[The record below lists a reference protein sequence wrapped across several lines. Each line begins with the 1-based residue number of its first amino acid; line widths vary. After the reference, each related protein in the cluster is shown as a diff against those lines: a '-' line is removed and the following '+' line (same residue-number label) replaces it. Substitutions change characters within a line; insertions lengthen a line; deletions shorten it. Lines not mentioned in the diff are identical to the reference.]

1 MIRLIQFLFSGCFH
15 QWEVINRQRTDNDFN
30 FYDLILSSGTAD
42 TYTLRCK
49 KCGAM
54 KTFLAK

>member
-1 MIRLIQFLFSGCFH
+1 MIRLIKFLFSGCFH
-15 QWEVINRQRTDNDFN
+15 QWKVINQALTNFN
-30 FYDLILSSGTAD
+30 LGWCNGTAVK
-42 TYTLRCK
+42 YTLRCK

>member
-15 QWEVINRQRTDNDFN
+15 QWEVIDQNIST
-30 FYDLILSSGTAD
+30 YDHGWCKGTAFR
-42 TYTLRCK
+42 YTSRCK

>member
-1 MIRLIQFLFSGCFH
+1 MIRLLRFLIHGCFH
-15 QWEVINRQRTDNDFN
+15 EWEIIDENLTNYNHDF
-30 FYDLILSSGTAD
+30 SSGTAVK
-42 TYTLRCK
+42 YTLKCK

>member
-1 MIRLIQFLFSGCFH
+1 MIRLIKFLFSGCFH
-15 QWEVINRQRTDNDFN
+15 QWEVIKQQLTD
-30 FYDLILSSGTAD
+30 YDYDWCSGTAD
-42 TYTLRCK
+42 KYTLRCK

>member
-15 QWEVINRQRTDNDFN
+15 QWEAIAQDLTN
-30 FYDLILSSGTAD
+30 FDYGWCKGTAD
-42 TYTLRCK
+42 KYTLRCK

>member
-1 MIRLIQFLFSGCFH
+1 MIRLIQFLFSGCLH
-15 QWEVINRQRTDNDFN
+15 QWEVIDENITN
-30 FYDLILSSGTAD
+30 YDHEWCRGTAVK
-42 TYTLRCK
+42 YTLRCK

>member
-15 QWEVINRQRTDNDFN
+15 QWEVIKQTLTV
-30 FYDLILSSGTAD
+30 YDCFWDSGTAD
-42 TYTLRCK
+42 RYTLQCK
-49 KCGAM
+49 KCGSM

>member
-1 MIRLIQFLFSGCFH
+1 MIRLIQFLLSGCFH
-15 QWEVINRQRTDNDFN
+15 QWEVIKQTRADYNHFWNWGTTDQ
-30 FYDLILSSGTAD
+30 
-42 TYTLRCK
+42 YTLRCK